1 MRKAP
6 DIWPRWSV
14 GNGNGLHPL
23 QLKIAMRAARLL
35 KVGGRLVYS
44 TCTFNPIEDEAV
56 VAAMMKQSEGALELL
71 DVSNLY
77 PELRRVPGVRT
88 WEIWDK
94 FGKHETH
101 DGPEE
106 KHKLHETMFP
116 RTPTPPTSPSSDAC
130 ASFLIKTTPV
140 DSSSRSSRRR
150 GASGKL

>member
-1 MRKAP
+1 M
-6 DIWPRWSV
+6 
-14 GNGNGLHPL
+14 
-23 QLKIAMRAARLL
+23 
-35 KVGGRLVYS
+35 YS

-88 WEIWDK
+88 WEVWDK

-106 KHKLHETMFP
+106 SKGLHEAMFP
-116 RTPTPPTSPSSDAC
+116 QYADAANLPSSDAC

-150 GASGKL
+150 RSFRQAVTRQRSSRVPSPCAPT